1 MRATVIYIPELR
13 RSFGSISEA
22 ARAAGADPSNVG
34 KVLRGS
40 RRSAGGYHFEYR
52 WAKEKGRG
60 EALSSLRESIEKA
73 NNLIQ
78 YGKERK
84 RFGFSKELQDIDSIR
99 DFVGTKFIKSN
110 NEKIALISASSKN
123 FVTYSV
129 GEIQKL
135 QQKIDQRIYLADK
148 AIKKMDDDIKNL
160 ADMLGLS
167 FHEALRYDNIFPEF
181 YRMLK
186 LAAQDKRLGTN
197 VMLDIEIA
205 ITNAGASEAQVLD
218 LFDRLKVFFAD
229 KSLAPD
235 VFWSEVQKTFDDL
248 GISSA
253 SDVFGNEDLF

>member
-40 RRSAGGYHFEYR
+40 RRSAGGFHFEYR
-52 WAKEKGRG
+52 WAHEEGRG
-60 EALSSLRESIEKA
+60 EALASLRESIAKA
-73 NNLIQ
+73 NKLIR

-84 RFGFSKELQDIDSIR
+84 RFGFSKELQDLDTLR
-99 DFVGTKFIKSN
+99 DIIGSTKKGLF
-110 NEKIALISASSKN
+110 SSSPKK

-129 GEIQKL
+129 GEIEHI
-135 QQKIDQRIYLADK
+135 QQKIDQRIYLAQK

-167 FHEALRYDNIFPEF
+167 FKEALEYDMIFPEF

-186 LAAQDKRLGTN
+186 LAGQDCRIGTN
-197 VMLDIEIA
+197 EMLEIEIA
-205 ITNAGASEAQVLD
+205 ITNAGATEEQVTD
-218 LFDRLKVFFAD
+218 LFDRLQNFFAD
-229 KSLAPD
+229 PSLPRE
-235 VFWSEVQKTFDDL
+235 VFDRAVSKTYMDL
-248 GISSA
+248 GIG
-253 SDVFGNEDLF
+253 DEFGNEDLF